1 MRVIPS
7 DHQDDSTQPQKK
19 WMGKKNEGSM
29 GITGKRKY
37 KHIRQTNVHLNSIV
51 LKIVSLSQ
59 SRLLMSIVDTPSV
72 LKSGKKKVETKVAFV
87 ISSCR

>member
-1 MRVIPS
+1 
-7 DHQDDSTQPQKK
+7 
-19 WMGKKNEGSM
+19 M